1 MTGAP
6 RRPWGRLAL
15 LLLALVLLM
24 VAAPLVGG
32 GSVDLTRALDFSLPR
47 EENPDRIILFDL
59 RLSRTVFAALVG
71 MALAMAGSVFQGTLR
86 NDLASPYTLGVSGGA
101 SLGALVTMRLL
112 GQSPVVALGGLAGG
126 LLTVAAILW
135 LARRFRGAE
144 GTVGLLLAG
153 VTLNLLFGSMILVLQ
168 YLADPYE
175 TYTMLRWLMGGLDVV
190 GLGVSLALLPFLAAG
205 AIVLLAM
212 AQSLNLLSLDDR
224 TARSLGVNPD
234 IRRLVALAVA
244 SAMTALVVSFAGPIG
259 FVGLILP
266 HAVRRLLGS
275 DQRFVLP
282 GCLLGGAVFLVL
294 ADMIG
299 RVVGGDA
306 ELPVGIVTALIGG
319 PVFLGILMRRQLRG

>member
-1 MTGAP
+1 MTAEP
-6 RRPWGRLAL
+6 RRPWGRLL
-15 LLLALVLLM
+15 LLLVGLIVVMA
-24 VAAPLVGG
+24 AAPVVGG
-32 GSVDLTRALDFSLPR
+32 GGVDLARAFDFSIPR

-71 MALAMAGSVFQGTLR
+71 MTLAMAGSVFQGTLR

-101 SLGALVTMRLL
+101 SLGALITMRLL
-112 GQSPVVALGGLAGG
+112 GQSPLVAMGGLAGG

-190 GLGVSLALLPFLAAG
+190 GLGVSAGLLPFLALG
-205 AIVLLAM
+205 AVILLAM

-224 TARSLGVNPD
+224 TARSLGIHPD
-234 IRRLVALAVA
+234 RRRLVALGTA

-266 HAVRRLLGS
+266 HAVRRILGF

-299 RVVGGDA
+299 RVAGGDA
-306 ELPVGIVTALIGG
+306 ELPAGIVTALVGG
-319 PVFLGILMRRQLRG
+319 PVFLAILMKKQLRA